1 MTETLTA
8 GTAPST
14 TLADYLERVRAIT
27 PLIRA
32 EAESMERAQTLSDA
46 VRDALAEQNLH
57 RMLIPT
63 ELGGGG
69 LLPSEGLRVY
79 EELAKADAS
88 TAWAFMATSWST
100 AEVLGYLK
108 PEVAKDLMSRDED
121 FRIAGQLLPR
131 YPAKQ
136 VDGGLIVEG
145 NFAFASGSDHASWIG
160 AGVFLA
166 DEDGNPIL
174 GEDGQ
179 TQPRVAMFPKAEVDL
194 KQNWDVWGLG
204 ATGSHDYRVDKKFA
218 PDEHT
223 IVTFGGTPYRSETMY
238 KLSNEFVGPLPHV
251 AVALG
256 IATRAL
262 QLLASVAVKK
272 FRPNY
277 GGPIGEADI
286 FKIEFAR
293 MEALLH
299 AVRLA
304 FYDLV
309 ESAEATVAE
318 GHTRT
323 PEQMARM
330 RQQLAWSHESAD
342 AIVGFAHRWSGS
354 QSIGRASTLGRY
366 VRDMQVATQHLLVDP
381 KWLADAAT
389 DLLPIYAEAESDA

>member
-1 MTETLTA
+1 MTETLTREA
-8 GTAPST
+8 VPGSSRV
-14 TLADYLERVRAIT
+14 ADYLQRVRTIT

-32 EAESMERAQTLSDA
+32 EAEGMERAQTLSDA
-46 VRDALAEQNLH
+46 VRAAITEQNLH
-57 RMLIPT
+57 HMLVPT

-79 EELAKADAS
+79 EEMAKADAS

-100 AEVLGYLK
+100 AEVIGYLK
-108 PEVAKDLMSRDED
+108 PEVAEKLMSGDEP
-121 FRIAGQLLPR
+121 FIVAGQLLPR
-131 YPAKQ
+131 YPATR
-136 VDGGLIVEG
+136 VEGGLIVEG
-145 NFAFASGSDHASWIG
+145 NFNFASGSDHATWIG
-160 AGVFLA
+160 AGVFVA
-166 DEDGNPIL
+166 DEDGNTIP

-179 TQPRVAMFPKAEVDL
+179 PQPRVAMFPKGEVDL
-194 KQNWDVWGLG
+194 KHNWDVWGLG

-223 IVTFGGTPYRSETMY
+223 IVTFGGKPYRSETIY

-251 AVALG
+251 SVVLG

-262 QLLASVAVKK
+262 ELLAAVAVKK

-286 FKIEFAR
+286 FKLEFAR

-299 AVRLA
+299 AVRLS

-309 ESAEATVAE
+309 ESAEA
-318 GHTRT
+318 GGTRT
-323 PEQMARM
+323 TEQMARM
-330 RQQLAWSHESAD
+330 RQQLSWSHEAAD

-354 QSIGRASTLGRY
+354 QSIGRTATLGRY

-389 DLLPIYAEAESDA
+389 DLLPIYAAAGEA

>member
-1 MTETLTA
+1 MTEMLTRDA
-8 GTAPST
+8 GTGTPLT
-14 TLADYLERVRAIT
+14 EYLQRVRAIT
-27 PLIRA
+27 PLIRS
-32 EAESMERAQTLSDA
+32 EAEGMERAQTLSDA

-57 RMLIPT
+57 RMLVPT

-79 EELAKADAS
+79 EEMAKADAS

-100 AEVLGYLK
+100 AEVLGYLE
-108 PEVAKDLMSRDED
+108 PAVAADLMNRDEE
-121 FRIAGQLLPR
+121 FRVAGQLLPR

-145 NFAFASGSDHASWIG
+145 NFAFASGSDHATWIG
-160 AGVFLA
+160 AGVFVA
-166 DEDGNPIL
+166 DENGDAIL

-179 TQPRVAMFPKAEVDL
+179 PQPRVAMLPKAEVDL

-204 ATGSHDYRVDKKFA
+204 ATGSHDYRVDKKFV
-218 PDEHT
+218 PTEHT
-223 IVTFGGTPYRSETMY
+223 IVTFGGTPYRSETIY

-251 AVALG
+251 PVVLG

-262 QLLASVAVKK
+262 ELLAAVALNK

-286 FKIEFAR
+286 FRVDFAR
-293 MEALLH
+293 AEAKLQ
-299 AVRLA
+299 AARLY
-304 FYDLV
+304 FYDIV
-309 ESAEATVAE
+309 ESAEATVEA

-330 RQQLAWSHESAD
+330 RQVLSWSHEVTD
-342 AIVGFAHRWSGS
+342 EIVGFAHRWSGS
-354 QSIGRASTLGRY
+354 QSIGRTATLGRY

-381 KWLADAAT
+381 KWLADAAA
-389 DLLPIYAEAESDA
+389 DLLPIYAEAGA

>member
-1 MTETLTA
+1 MTETLTREA
-8 GTAPST
+8 GTGTP
-14 TLADYLERVRAIT
+14 LAEYLQRVRAIT

-32 EAESMERAQTLSDA
+32 EAEGMERAQTLSDA
-46 VRDALAEQNLH
+46 VRDAIAEQDLH
-57 RMLIPT
+57 RMLVPT

-79 EELAKADAS
+79 EEMAKADAS

-121 FRIAGQLLPR
+121 FRVAGQLLPR

-136 VDGGLIVEG
+136 VEGGLIVEG
-145 NFAFASGSDHASWIG
+145 NFAFASGSDHATWIG

-166 DEDGNPIL
+166 DEDGNAIL

-179 TQPRVAMFPKAEVDL
+179 PQPRVAMFPKAEIDL

-223 IVTFGGTPYRSETMY
+223 IVTFGGTPYRSETIY

-251 AVALG
+251 PVVLG

-262 QLLASVAVKK
+262 ELLAAVAIKK

-299 AVRLA
+299 AVRLS

-309 ESAEATVAE
+309 ESTEATVDA

-330 RQQLAWSHESAD
+330 RQQLAFSHETMD
-342 AIVGFAHRWSGS
+342 TIVGFAHRWSGS
-354 QSIGRASTLGRY
+354 QSIGRTSTLGRY

-381 KWLADAAT
+381 KFLADAAT
-389 DLLPIYAEAESDA
+389 DLLPIYAAAGA